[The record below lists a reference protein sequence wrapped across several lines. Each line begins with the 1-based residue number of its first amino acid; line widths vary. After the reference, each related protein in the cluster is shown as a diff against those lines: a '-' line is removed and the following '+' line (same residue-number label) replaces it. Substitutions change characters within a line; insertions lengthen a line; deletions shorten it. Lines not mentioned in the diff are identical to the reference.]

1 VPENDRAEET
11 RVHINLWLFGGA
23 PPSDG
28 REVEVIVSDFTFIAF
43 QPADFDG
50 DGQVGIN
57 DFLFLLATWG
67 EPAADLDGDCSTG
80 INDFLLL
87 LASWG

>member
-1 VPENDRAEET
+1 MSQT
-11 RVHINLWLFGGA
+11 RNNGNV
-23 PPSDG
+23 
-28 REVEVIVSDFTFIAF
+28 
-43 QPADFDG
+43 
-50 DGQVGIN
+50 VGIT

-87 LASWG
+87 LASWTA